1 MKHGNF
7 WYQFVRFLGCKEKPG
22 GVRVGGQ
29 NVVERWVKTNVV
41 KMNTCHMSLD
51 NIFLSFVESRGVFC
65 RLRARF
71 GKSSRVISNI
81 DKNDKYSHL
90 FSTSLDID
98 KYLHSWWF

>member
-1 MKHGNF
+1 M
-7 WYQFVRFLGCKEKPG
+7 
-22 GVRVGGQ
+22 
-29 NVVERWVKTNVV
+29 KTNVV

-51 NIFLSFVESRGVFC
+51 NIFLSFVESRCVFC

-71 GKSSRVISNI
+71 GKSSKVILNI
-81 DKNDKYSHL
+81 HININDKYSHL